1 MPSLI
6 VIAVPKPQD
15 SYPLTV
21 NVFYVYTSINRC
33 NQAETTMWYSYYIVS
48 MRQNVFM
55 EDIVQEITKNTEK
68 YHSSVIGI
76 LILIQVLIILAAK
89 SIHNSVLIGD
99 Q

>member
-1 MPSLI
+1 
-6 VIAVPKPQD
+6 
-15 SYPLTV
+15 
-21 NVFYVYTSINRC
+21 
-33 NQAETTMWYSYYIVS
+33 